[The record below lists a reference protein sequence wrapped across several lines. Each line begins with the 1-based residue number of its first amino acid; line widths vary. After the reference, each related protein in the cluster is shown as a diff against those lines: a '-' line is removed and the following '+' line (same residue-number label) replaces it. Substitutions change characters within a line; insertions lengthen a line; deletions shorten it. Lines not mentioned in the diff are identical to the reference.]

1 MTSETPAIDVGQRLA
16 AARLQRGLAQNDVA
30 RRAGIAPAYLSRVE
44 NGKVQPS
51 FRVTMKIVKVLGAHP
66 AEIMASGTASTSARG
81 PCPVTARGQ
90 CLLDLIGPTSEG
102 GCFTLA
108 QVRLLRRF
116 ASWIQAAD
124 PTRLR
129 AMEVLIEDLA
139 DARRSTD

>member
-1 MTSETPAIDVGQRLA
+1 MTSESHPIDVGQRLA

-51 FRVTMKIVKVLGAHP
+51 FRVAMKIVKVLGAHP
-66 AEIMASGTASTSARG
+66 AEIMAAGTASTTAHG
-81 PCPVTARGQ
+81 PCPVTARGH
-90 CLLDLIGPTSEG
+90 CLLDLIGPTSDG
-102 GCFTLA
+102 GRFTPA

-116 ASWIQAAD
+116 AAWIQAAE
-124 PTRLR
+124 PSRLR

-139 DARRSTD
+139 GAQGSDA